1 MTRALF
7 ELRDKPQYIK
17 EKCLSQAE
25 SQAFFTL
32 LDSNNNLDKYGKYKW
47 ICAWGN
53 AKSIAASAQS
63 FKALRAFHQQHKDW
77 CFGHLNFNLKNE
89 LENLKTKSIDNFGY
103 ENLSFFIPEHVVYAT
118 AEGVFCES
126 LLFGSAHELLQHLNQ
141 KGNLSVVSDG
151 PKFKLNTSRES
162 YLQKIERLKSELQY
176 GNIYEINFCIE
187 FTGQESIQPVSY
199 FKTLNNIHR
208 APFTAFYKN
217 HNNYLLCFSPERYL
231 KKTGARLI
239 SQPIKGTAARDQNKH
254 RDDQIKANLLASE
267 KERAENVMIVD
278 LVRNDLSR
286 TAKPG
291 SVKVPELFQIYSYPA
306 VHQMTS
312 TIESEMAPNFDFV
325 DALATSFPMGS
336 MTGAPKISAL
346 KLIDEHENFN
356 RSLYS
361 GSVGYIS
368 PEGDFDFNV
377 VIRSILYNTETKRSS
392 VRVGSAITIHCDAA
406 QEFEECLLKAEK
418 LIR

>member
-1 MTRALF
+1 MTRAVF
-7 ELRDKPQYIK
+7 ELQNEALFIK
-17 EKCLSQAE
+17 EKCLRQAE

-32 LDSNNNLDKYGKYKW
+32 LDSNNNLDKHGKYEW

-89 LENLKTKSIDNFGY
+89 LENLKTSSIDSFGY
-103 ENLSFFIPEHVVYAT
+103 EHLSFFIPEHVVYAT
-118 AEGVFCES
+118 ADGVFCES
-126 LLFGSAHELLQHLNQ
+126 LLFGNAQELLQHLNQ
-141 KGNLSVVSDG
+141 KGNLSVVSEG
-151 PKFKLNTSRES
+151 PKFTLSTSRSS
-162 YLQKIERLKSELQY
+162 YLKKIDALKKELQY

-187 FTGQESIQPVSY
+187 FIGRETIQPLSY
-199 FKTLNNIHR
+199 FKTLNAIHR

-217 HNNYLLCFSPERYL
+217 NNNYLLCFSPERYL
-231 KKTGARLI
+231 KKTGTWLI
-239 SQPIKGTAARDQNKH
+239 SQPIKGTAPRGENKH
-254 RDDQIKANLLASE
+254 RDDEIKADLLASE

-286 TAKPG
+286 TAKAG

-312 TIESEMAPNFDFV
+312 TIESEMAPTFDFV

-346 KLIDEHENFN
+346 KLIDAHENFN

-377 VIRSILYNTETKRSS
+377 VIRSIMYNSASKLSS
-392 VRVGSAITIHCDAA
+392 VRVGSAITIHCDAEK
-406 QEFEECLLKAEK
+406 EFEECLLKAEK